1 MIYPALIYEDDK
13 IFVKM
18 TPEEFSTIVQNY
30 VDNDKTVKE
39 AMVEIVA
46 ELKRKT
52 LTA

>member
-1 MIYPALIYEDDK
+1 MLIPCILYEDDK

-30 VDNDKTVKE
+30 VDKGKTVKE
-39 AMVEIVA
+39 AMDEVVA

-52 LTA
+52 LTS

>member
-18 TPEEFSTIVQNY
+18 TPDEFSTMVQNY
-30 VDNDKTVKE
+30 VDKGKTVKE
-39 AMVEIVA
+39 AMDEVVS

-52 LTA
+52 LTT

>member
-18 TPEEFSTIVQNY
+18 TPEELSTIVQNY
-30 VDNDKTVKE
+30 VDKGKTVKE
-39 AMVEIVA
+39 AMDEIIA

-52 LTA
+52 LTS

>member
-1 MIYPALIYEDDK
+1 MIYPALIYENDK

-30 VDNDKTVKE
+30 VDNGKTVKE
-39 AMVEIVA
+39 AMDEVVA
-46 ELKRKT
+46 DLKRKT